1 MPTAEATHRFHVG
14 ERVRVMQANPA
25 GNPRTPAYVRGKE
38 GIVTAL
44 HGSIQNPLD
53 HRGVYPPLCS
63 VVFPVGEVFGGASQD
78 TLARGLAS
86 ARWDRG
92 AKSGWMLSLREGPG
106 RAIVDAPM
114 SAQGDQNDVTS
125 RKSVSTLRTSRACLD
140 MSVQYEHSGP
150 RPSGS
155 RN

>member
-1 MPTAEATHRFHVG
+1 MSTAEATHRFHVG

-44 HGSIQNPLD
+44 HGSIENPLD

-78 TLARGLAS
+78 TLSVDLHEDWLAP
-86 ARWDRG
+86 AGTAVPNRDG
-92 AKSGWMLSLREGPG
+92 
-106 RAIVDAPM
+106 
-114 SAQGDQNDVTS
+114 
-125 RKSVSTLRTSRACLD
+125 C
-140 MSVQYEHSGP
+140 
-150 RPSGS
+150 
-155 RN
+155 